1 MNADVVVIGGGI
13 VGLATAHALMT
24 RHDGASLVVLE
35 KEPDVALHQTGR
47 NSGVIHSG
55 VYYRPGSLKATN
67 CRRGKAML
75 EAFCTEHAVP
85 FDVCGKVIVATDE
98 AELPMLE
105 RIEQRGKANGVDVR
119 PVDADELRE
128 LEPHA
133 RGIRALHV
141 PEAGIVRFADVAQKL
156 RELIE
161 RSGGRVVTGARVESI
176 RSGDELAM
184 ETSAGPVRAKA
195 GINCAGLF
203 ADRVA
208 RLAGLSPESQV
219 LPFRGEYYEL
229 IGDATRLCRNL
240 IYPVP
245 NPDFPFLGVHLT
257 RMIGGGVEV
266 GPNAVL
272 ALSREGYRWRDVS
285 VRDLSESARFPGSWK
300 LIGGHLGHGLGE
312 VHRSLSK
319 HAFVRAIRRLVPSVR
334 KQDLRRCRSGV
345 RAQCV
350 MPDGSLVD
358 DFLFEESGRMV
369 HVLNAPSPA
378 ATSALAIG
386 ETIVDRFSGVLT
398 GS

>member
-24 RHDGASLVVLE
+24 RHDGASVVVLE

-47 NSGVIHSG
+47 NSGVMHSG
-55 VYYRPGSLKATN
+55 VYYKPGSLKATN
-67 CRRGKAML
+67 CKRGKAML
-75 EAFCTEHAVP
+75 EAFCAEHDVP

-98 AELPMLE
+98 HELPMLAT
-105 RIEQRGKANGVDVR
+105 IEQRGKANGVDVR
-119 PVDADELRE
+119 PIEADGLRA

-176 RSGDELAM
+176 RSGDELAI
-184 ETSAGPVRAKA
+184 ETTAGTVRARA

-208 RLAGLSPESQV
+208 RLAGLSPESRV

-245 NPDFPFLGVHLT
+245 NPNFPFLGVHLT

-285 VRDLSESARFPGSWK
+285 VRDLSESARFPGAWK

-319 HAFVRAIRRLVPSVR
+319 YAFVRAIRRLVPSVR
-334 KQDLRRCRSGV
+334 GQDLRRCRSGV

-358 DFLFEESGRMV
+358 DFLFEESDRMV

-386 ETIVDRFSGVLT
+386 ETIVGRYSGILK